1 MNNVYFYDQEL
12 SGRRHQKFLEQLETR
27 LTDLGISGKICRL
40 GPMTRIEEMV
50 RQELAKKPKTIIVVG
65 SDSLATRV
73 ASVMSGSLIPLAVIP
88 VGKSLIAEAF
98 GVNTENACKTL
109 AARRI
114 VRLDLGRVDNA
125 YSFVCRA
132 LIQAIDPV
140 ISLDGELS
148 VSAEGRVIIEIV
160 NIVGDQYG
168 YRGARPDPNDGK
180 LNVYILKTE
189 NGLMRKEVSQ
199 SAFVCRQ
206 VHIVRGVT
214 SLRLDDALEINGAK
228 DITISSQ
235 GLEAIV
241 GRERLF

>member
-27 LTDLGISGKICRL
+27 LTDLGINGKICRF
-40 GPMTRIEEMV
+40 GPMTRVEESV

-65 SDSLATRV
+65 SDALASRV
-73 ASVMSGSLIPLAVIP
+73 ASVLSGTNIPMAIIP
-88 VGKSLIAEAF
+88 IGKSMIAEAF

-114 VRLDLGRVDNA
+114 VNLDLGRIDNK

-132 LIQAIDPV
+132 NIKAIDPV
-140 ISLDGELS
+140 LSLDG
-148 VSAEGRVIIEIV
+148 VITVQASGKTSIEVV

-189 NGLMRKEVSQ
+189 SGFVRKEVSQ
-199 SAFVCRQ
+199 SSFICRQ
-206 VHIVRGVT
+206 VHIVRGVA
-214 SLRLDDALEINGAK
+214 SLLLDDALEVSNAK
-228 DITISSQ
+228 DISISSK
-235 GLEAIV
+235 GLQAIV
-241 GRERLF
+241 GRERMF